1 MLRPGRVL
9 TVFAP
14 KGGVGKSTL
23 ATNLLVAARRSGLDA
38 VGVDLDAQ
46 GSFLTW
52 ARDRARRG
60 LEPEAQVVGTRVSD
74 WRDALARERARE
86 LAIVDTPPGI
96 DDDERLAAMTE
107 LARAS
112 SLVLVPTL
120 PHGASLRKLVDFG
133 AALRERF
140 GVDVVFVLN
149 QTIPGRSILADARDL
164 LRRRGALC
172 PVEIPQRDA
181 IMRAI
186 DVGGAAVEG
195 VPATGGAALLD
206 LWGFVAKRLG
216 VQGGAA

>member
-9 TVFAP
+9 TVIAP

-23 ATNLLVAARRSGLDA
+23 ATNLLVAARRSGLNA
-38 VGVDLDAQ
+38 IGVDLDAQ

-52 ARDRARRG
+52 SRDRARQG
-60 LEPEAQVVGTRVSD
+60 LEPEARVVGARVSD

-86 LAIVDTPPGI
+86 FAVVDTPPGI

-140 GVDVVFVLN
+140 GVDAVFVLN
-149 QTIPGRSILADARDL
+149 QTIAGRSILADARDL
-164 LRRRGALC
+164 LCRRGALC

-186 DVGGAAVEG
+186 DVGGSAVEG
-195 VPATGGAALLD
+195 ALASGGAPLLD
-206 LWGFVAKRLG
+206 LWGYVAERLG
-216 VQGGAA
+216 VQGGSA